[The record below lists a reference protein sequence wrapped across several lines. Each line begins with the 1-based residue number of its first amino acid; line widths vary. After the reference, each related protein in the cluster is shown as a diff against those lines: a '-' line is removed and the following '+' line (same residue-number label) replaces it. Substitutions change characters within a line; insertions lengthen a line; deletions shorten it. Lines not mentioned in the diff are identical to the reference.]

1 MSQDS
6 NNGEKQGK
14 IKVGILGSGN
24 IGTDLMYKLLERP
37 GHMEVVMLAGI
48 DPDSDGLG
56 RARSEGVGASHH
68 GVNAIAEDPEIE
80 VVFEATS
87 AKAHLQAAE
96 ALAESGKV
104 LVDMTPS
111 HLGPFVVPPV
121 NLTEHLE
128 AADVNMISC
137 GGQASIPLINAI
149 AREAPVAYAELISA
163 NSSSSV
169 GPGTRQNIDEFTF
182 TTADA
187 MEAVGHARKG
197 RALPIINPAEPPI
210 IMSNTV
216 YAVIDEED
224 FDREAIVE
232 SIESVVTEVQK
243 YVPGYRLKA
252 EPTVERREG
261 PWGNKPTFVVLNQV
275 EGAGDYFPTYAG
287 NLDIMTASAWRVGEI
302 FARRLLGIE
311 ELVA

>member
-1 MSQDS
+1 MSEVE
-6 NNGEKQGK
+6 NGSRTGEK

-24 IGTDLMYKLLERP
+24 IGTDLMYKLLKRP

-48 DPDSDGLG
+48 DPDSDGLK

-68 GVNAIAEDPEIE
+68 AVDAMAEDPEIRI
-80 VVFEATS
+80 VFDATS
-87 AKAHLQAAE
+87 AKAHEHSAQV
-96 ALAESGKV
+96 LAESGKV

-111 HLGPFVVPPV
+111 HRGPFVVPPV

-149 AREAPVAYAELISA
+149 ARVAPVAYAELISA

-187 MEAVGHARKG
+187 MEAIGHTKKG

-216 YAVIDEED
+216 YAVMEDEN
-224 FDREAIVE
+224 FDREAVIE
-232 SIESVVTEVQK
+232 SIEGVIAEVQK

-252 EPTVERREG
+252 TPTVERREG

-275 EGAGDYFPTYAG
+275 EGAGDYFPAYAG